1 MGRIEDNEKMINNVI
16 TSLSKVGEN
25 GMTALTITQ
34 PEIANA
40 VLNHVKTDILT
51 DISRSLAVIAEEK
64 TQAKSIALI
73 EDYFM
78 KNGITGREWDIW
90 VYLKEKY
97 ILGKKIESSDDTWGV
112 IQNLHVPV
120 KDTSHIIEELKKR
133 LLEK

>member
-1 MGRIEDNEKMINNVI
+1 MSRVEENEKVRKDIYEAMDDAMKAADE
-16 TSLSKVGEN
+16 LSGDARTTFLNSAK
-25 GMTALTITQ
+25 MTAGVVYL
-34 PEIANA
+34 E
-40 VLNHVKTDILT
+40 
-51 DISRSLAVIAEEK
+51 DISNSLAVIAEEK

-78 KNGITGREWDIW
+78 KNGITGKEWDIW